1 MISFDTNLPVYAMN
15 SASEFHK
22 PALEF
27 MSSLSKRR
35 DVVVCEL
42 VLVELYLKLRNE
54 RIFPRPL
61 SASQATTVCQSYRQN
76 RLWKIVEAAPV
87 MENVWKSTG
96 EEGFAFRRIIDLRLG
111 QTLLY
116 AGVTHFATSNV
127 KDFKQLGFEK
137 VWNPCTELTKLSE

>member
-1 MISFDTNLPVYAMN
+1 
-15 SASEFHK
+15 
-22 PALEF
+22 
-27 MSSLSKRR
+27 
-35 DVVVCEL
+35 VVVCEL

-61 SASQATTVCQSYRQN
+61 SASQATAACQSYRQN

-111 QTLLY
+111 MTLLHS
-116 AGVTHFATSNV
+116 GVTHFATSNV
-127 KDFKQLGFEK
+127 RDFQNLGFEK
-137 VWNPCTELTKLSE
+137 VWNPLCGDA

>member
-1 MISFDTNLPVYAMN
+1 MIVSFDTNLAVYAMN
-15 SASEFHK
+15 TASEFHGA
-22 PALEF
+22 ALQF
-27 MSSLSKRR
+27 MTSLAKRK

-61 SASQATTVCQSYRQN
+61 TASQATAACQSYRQN

-111 QTLLY
+111 MTLLHS
-116 AGVTHFATSNV
+116 GVTHFATSNV
-127 KDFKQLGFEK
+127 RDFQNLGFEK
-137 VWNPCTELTKLSE
+137 VWNPLLGDA